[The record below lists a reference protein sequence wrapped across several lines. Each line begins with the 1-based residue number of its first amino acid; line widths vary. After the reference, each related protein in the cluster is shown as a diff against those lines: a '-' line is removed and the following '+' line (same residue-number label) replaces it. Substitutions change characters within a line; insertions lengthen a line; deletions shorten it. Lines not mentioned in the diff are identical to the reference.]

1 MASYNVVVNISNI
14 SSPILMVWRAKLV
27 DSRLMVS
34 GCFVRL
40 IFICSIILFGA
51 LHCVN
56 VAWKKWNLTL
66 TIFFIFESRSKNKSC
81 LFMSTMHRNDCPKIH
96 RSQERPPRLLEG
108 HSGDSCKVPLLM
120 HIETWNSVYGFS
132 NVYLEHSLCQ
142 RTYSTPV
149 RNHRRPLRLLGGRFG
164 DTLEKYHL

>member
-1 MASYNVVVNISNI
+1 MAENST
-14 SSPILMVWRAKLV
+14 K
-27 DSRLMVS
+27 
-34 GCFVRL
+34 CFSFCPPPL
-40 IFICSIILFGA
+40 FQTLSEIFHF
-51 LHCVN
+51 
-56 VAWKKWNLTL
+56 LTL
-66 TIFFIFESRSKNKSC
+66 TPRLEPNCFAASAQNLCLFIFESRSENESC
-81 LFMSTMHRNDCPKIH
+81 SFMSTKTRNDCSKIL
-96 RSQERPPRLLEG
+96 RNQERPLRLLEG

>member
-1 MASYNVVVNISNI
+1 MYGLTS
-14 SSPILMVWRAKLV
+14 L
-27 DSRLMVS
+27 
-34 GCFVRL
+34 
-40 IFICSIILFGA
+40 FIEFEVKRKTSATRVFCSAAYGWQLQVTAWLDQRNHA
-51 LHCVN
+51 LC
-56 VAWKKWNLTL
+56 KRCYLGEWNLTL
-66 TIFFIFESRSKNKSC
+66 TTFFIFESRSKNKSC
-81 LFMSTMHRNDCPKIH
+81 LFMSTMHRNEWPKIH